1 MVVGGCFAS
10 VRHCAVYNL
19 LNIRHSTVADFDG
32 VAVEDLSERVVCC
45 EYIVNYLKKLSAYV
59 CRNSF
64 IKRWVVPSYVSLPF
78 HSSVVVYAVCLSVL
92 NARNKTLAYY
102 INVKKRD

>member
-1 MVVGGCFAS
+1 ML
-10 VRHCAVYNL
+10 VYDL
-19 LNIRHSTVADFDG
+19 LNIRHGTVADFNG

-78 HSSVVVYAVCLSVL
+78 HSSVVVYAVCPSVL
-92 NARNKTLAYY
+92 KGVLVLA
-102 INVKKRD
+102 VS